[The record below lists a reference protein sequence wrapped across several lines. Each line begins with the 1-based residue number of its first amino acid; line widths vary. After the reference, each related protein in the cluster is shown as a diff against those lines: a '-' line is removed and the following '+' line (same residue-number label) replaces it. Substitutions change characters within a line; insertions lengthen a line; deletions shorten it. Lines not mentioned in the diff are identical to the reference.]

1 MHGKNFN
8 ELEKFFFEE
17 EHIPICKW
25 VHYFDIY
32 DRHFSKF
39 RGKEITIVEI
49 GVFQGGSLQMWKNY
63 FGPKARIIGIDIN
76 SDCKKFEDDQI
87 EIYIG
92 SQEDKNFWRDF
103 KTKVPQVDILLDDGG
118 HTMRQQIITFEEMF
132 EHISNEGI
140 YLCEDCHTSYWSAYG
155 GGYKRKNTFIEYSK
169 NFIDNMNAWYSN
181 SKKLQVSEST
191 KSMRGLHYYDSVI
204 VIEKKIQGD
213 VPTAIII

>member
-1 MHGKNFN
+1 
-8 ELEKFFFEE
+8 
-17 EHIPICKW
+17 
-25 VHYFDIY
+25 
-32 DRHFSKF
+32 
-39 RGKEITIVEI
+39 
-49 GVFQGGSLQMWKNY
+49 MWKNY

-76 SDCKKFEDDQI
+76 TDCKKFEDDQI

-140 YLCEDCHTSYWSAYG
+140 YLCEDCHTSYWSAYD

-169 NFIDNMNAWYSN
+169 NFIDNINAWYSN

-191 KSMRGLHYYDSVI
+191 KLMYGLHYYDSVI
-204 VIEKKIQGD
+204 VIEKKVQGRFQRL
-213 VPTAIII
+213 